1 MSKTTRSESFEEVLA
16 RDASVRKSARRE
28 EEEEKEKD
36 ADADADNEDEE
47 DEEDLLFTISF
58 EKKHKA
64 MKYQEKKLQAA
75 NPGRTTEKMEDG
87 KLLKIIKILKN

>member
-28 EEEEKEKD
+28 EEEEKEE
-36 ADADADNEDEE
+36 DADADNEDEE

-75 NPGRTTEKMEDG
+75 NPGPTTEKMEDG
-87 KLLKIIKILKN
+87 NFKKLKIQILKN